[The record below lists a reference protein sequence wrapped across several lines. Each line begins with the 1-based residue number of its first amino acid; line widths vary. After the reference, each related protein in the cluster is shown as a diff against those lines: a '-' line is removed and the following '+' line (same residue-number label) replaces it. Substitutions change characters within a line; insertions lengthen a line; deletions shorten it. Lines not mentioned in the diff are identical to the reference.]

1 MEMLSDLQ
9 TGHLRRAR
17 REGSRANTRLTA
29 RKMSRNKKAEGKAA
43 ASLAL
48 VMPAGLLCLLLPCE
62 EEEKVWKDCKD
73 VRSKG
78 RQN

>member
-1 MEMLSDLQ
+1 
-9 TGHLRRAR
+9 
-17 REGSRANTRLTA
+17 
-29 RKMSRNKKAEGKAA
+29 MSGNKKAEGKAA

-73 VRSKG
+73 VHSKG
-78 RQN
+78 REN